1 MMGGLPD
8 GIGIGGRRRPRGW
21 RKGRRGRRRR
31 EG

>member
-21 RKGRRGRRRR
+21 RKGRRRRRS